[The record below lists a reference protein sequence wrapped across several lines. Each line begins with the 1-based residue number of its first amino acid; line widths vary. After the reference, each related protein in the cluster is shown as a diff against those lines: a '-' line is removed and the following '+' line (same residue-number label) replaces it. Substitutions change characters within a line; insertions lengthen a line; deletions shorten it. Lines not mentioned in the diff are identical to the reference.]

1 MKKQPYALFTNTIL
15 PLLLTLLYAF
25 CALLLIYLCTLFLR
39 SFQEKQKINTYL
51 AIASLQTT
59 LQQNNREDAIH
70 IVHAEGEDQLF
81 VQNSASTEVCIFCQ
95 QGFLYENT
103 ALIGKATNSPD
114 LSQPI
119 TQIQTF
125 SVEEKSHLLV
135 LHLVDS
141 AGEIHTFSISLID
154 SEVTS

>member
-15 PLLLTLLYAF
+15 PLLLTLLYTF
-25 CALLLIYLCTLFLR
+25 SALLLIYLSTLCLR
-39 SFQEKQKINTYL
+39 SFQAKQKADTHL

-59 LQQNNREDAIH
+59 LQQNNRANAIR
-70 IVHAEGEDQLF
+70 IVHTEEDQLF
-81 VQNSASTEVCIFCQ
+81 VQNSESTEVCIFCHE
-95 QGFLYENT
+95 GILYENT

-119 TQIQTF
+119 AEIQTF
-125 SVEEKSHLLV
+125 SVEETSHLLV

-141 AGEIHTFSISLID
+141 LGKTHTFSISLID
-154 SEVTS
+154 SEGTP